1 MRIRRLDIGV
11 ESITRWDAED
21 EVHLP
26 REGSPAP
33 QYIPQYQHLDEIL
46 RRPSLDE
53 RLPRLLQP
61 ATVDPDLLAPAVLS
75 DTRLAARDLFRGH
88 AHRGDA
94 RHRGLFEAAARVL
107 DDDRGLDE
115 EVRRALATLLR
126 G

>member
-1 MRIRRLDIGV
+1 MRIQRLDIGV
-11 ESITRWDAED
+11 ESITRWDRED

-26 REGSPAP
+26 REGTPAP

-53 RLPRLLQP
+53 RLPSLLQP
-61 ATVDPDLLAPAVLS
+61 ASVDPDLLAPAVLG
-75 DTRLAARDLFRGH
+75 DTRLAARNVFVEEAERAKGAQRDLFQ
-88 AHRGDA
+88 
-94 RHRGLFEAAARVL
+94 AAARVL
-107 DDDRGLDE
+107 DEDRGLDE